1 MANNVTIPTLLTSV
15 VDDTTT
21 AMYALSNLIQS
32 YIQFAGKYVGIRSLG
47 AENVVFP
54 CFMVEP
60 MQKVTKMDRL
70 GKYRIHI
77 TFMIYFY
84 VVETNQEAIIQL
96 CNSVGE
102 TMEKLFSN
110 NALND
115 LNGANTS
122 QFKQYPN
129 GSGGYYWLNSEMTSV
144 RWSRT
149 YINAVPTAKFMRAGV
164 MTLDM
169 ENVVIK

>member
-1 MANNVTIPTLLTSV
+1 MGNSVTIPTHLTSV
-15 VDDTTT
+15 VDDTST
-21 AMYALSNLIQS
+21 AMYALRDLINQ
-32 YIQFAGKYVGIRSLG
+32 YISFPGQYIGVRSLG
-47 AENVVFP
+47 AENIVFP

-60 MQKVTKMDRL
+60 MQKISKMDRL
-70 GKYRIHI
+70 GKYRIHM
-77 TFMIYFY
+77 TFVIYFY
-84 VVETNQEAIIQL
+84 VVESNPEAIIQL

-122 QFKQYPN
+122 KFKQYPN
-129 GSGGYYWLNSEMTSV
+129 PSGGYYWLNSEMTSL

-149 YINAVPTAKFMRAGV
+149 YVNAVPNTRFMRAGV